1 LRALGVAK
9 LGNVALDGSKI
20 KANASKHRALS
31 YGHIKKLEAQLKEEV
46 AKLLALAEAADNEKI
61 PDGMN
66 LPDEIARREDRLT
79 AIAVAESEIE
89 ARAQE
94 RFCLRAESSQHE
106 TLGRIF

>member
-79 AIAVAESEIE
+79 AIAVAKSKIE